1 MLGGVADSVDWSNIT
16 NKPTWIG
23 STKPT
28 YTWSEIS
35 GKPSSFTP
43 SAHTHSASDITSGT
57 LALARIP
64 TGTTSSTVALGNH
77 THETLV
83 ARYSGSGG
91 VIAPSEVGTNVLRC
105 RMMYANPESTGGG
118 YCDWLLM
125 NAYTWSDVPYCTG
138 IGVLK
143 ASTPR
148 AFIMS
153 GPNSSDKADWNRLE
167 LATQS
172 WVISHGYLTSS
183 SLTGYATQNWVTSQI
198 NSIDAAD
205 IGAAASSHRHVF
217 SDITFN
223 NTGTNAQYLAGDGK
237 FYTVGWNEIGSKPS
251 TFTPASHTHSASDI
265 TSGTLAIARIPT
277 GTTSSTVAL
286 GNHTHSNYLTSS
298 SLSGYATQTWVNQQI
313 AAIDIP
319 DTSGF
324 VTLTGTQTISGA
336 KTFTNS
342 NGVRSSYGFYDTSD
356 IRLKSNIQDIELK
369 DKINL
374 YEFDKQGKHSY
385 GVIAQEVEQLYPSV
399 VNTDENGYKTV
410 NYNEVLSIKCAEL
423 EAENK
428 ELKARLDKLEALVN
442 SLL

>member
-1 MLGGVADSVDWSNIT
+1 M
-16 NKPTWIG
+16 
-23 STKPT
+23 
-28 YTWSEIS
+28 
-35 GKPSSFTP
+35 
-43 SAHTHSASDITSGT
+43 HT
-57 LALARIP
+57 
-64 TGTTSSTVALGNH
+64 
-77 THETLV
+77 
-83 ARYSGSGG
+83 
-91 VIAPSEVGTNVLRC
+91 
-105 RMMYANPESTGGG
+105 
-118 YCDWLLM
+118 
-125 NAYTWSDVPYCTG
+125 
-138 IGVLK
+138 
-143 ASTPR
+143 
-148 AFIMS
+148 
-153 GPNSSDKADWNRLE
+153 
-167 LATQS
+167 
-172 WVISHGYLTSS
+172 
-183 SLTGYATQNWVTSQI
+183 
-198 NSIDAAD
+198 
-205 IGAAASSHRHVF
+205 HVF

-223 NTGTNAQYLAGDGK
+223 NTGTNSQYLAGDGK
-237 FYTVGWNEIGSKPS
+237 FYTIGWNEISGKPS
-251 TFTPASHTHSASDI
+251 TFSPSSHTHSASDI
-265 TSGTLAIARIPT
+265 TSGTLSISRLPT

-286 GNHTHSNYLTSS
+286 GNHTHSQYLTSS
-298 SLSGYATQTWVNQQI
+298 SLSGYATETWVNQQI

-324 VTLTGTQTISGA
+324 VTLTGAQTISGA

-342 NGVRSSYGFYDTSD
+342 NGVRSTYGFYDTSD